1 MDPAHVIT
9 TIRAGRRIPLL
20 PAPVTP
26 LQPTALK
33 LTLAPGALPLATPTI
48 IPVRLFVIPII
59 FVGDQHGMMDISVM
73 EVEIALFFTPTT
85 RVLAVAKEFI
95 VLPVST
101 AENQIILARLP
112 LTAK

>member
-1 MDPAHVIT
+1 
-9 TIRAGRRIPLL
+9 
-20 PAPVTP
+20 
-26 LQPTALK
+26 
-33 LTLAPGALPLATPTI
+33 
-48 IPVRLFVIPII
+48 
-59 FVGDQHGMMDISVM
+59 MMDISVM

-112 LTAK
+112 LNAK